1 MSIYAL
7 LLHMG
12 IELDPASDAS
22 CDADSE
28 SIDGGR
34 APMPPERP
42 GLPAAPEPAPETL
55 PSPGDR
61 TGA

>member
-22 CDADSE
+22 SDSE
-28 SIDGGR
+28 SVDGGH